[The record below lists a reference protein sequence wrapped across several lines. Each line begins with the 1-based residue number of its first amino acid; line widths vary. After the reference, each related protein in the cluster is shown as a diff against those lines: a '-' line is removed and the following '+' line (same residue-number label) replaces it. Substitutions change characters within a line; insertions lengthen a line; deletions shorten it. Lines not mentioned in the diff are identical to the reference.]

1 MSFAVQVITPEQIAP
16 VASFPAI
23 VDLLKYILVR
33 TPMARPVPEAIS
45 ARQAAACTTS
55 VCSPCLSAMDKGM
68 TMQLMHQKDHSPRE
82 VTTQCKEVVE
92 ASRLC

>member
-1 MSFAVQVITPEQIAP
+1 MITPEQIAP
-16 VASFPAI
+16 VAGFPAV

-45 ARQAAACTTS
+45 ARQAACTTT

-68 TMQLMHQKDHSPRE
+68 TMQLMHQKIHSP
-82 VTTQCKEVVE
+82 
-92 ASRLC
+92 